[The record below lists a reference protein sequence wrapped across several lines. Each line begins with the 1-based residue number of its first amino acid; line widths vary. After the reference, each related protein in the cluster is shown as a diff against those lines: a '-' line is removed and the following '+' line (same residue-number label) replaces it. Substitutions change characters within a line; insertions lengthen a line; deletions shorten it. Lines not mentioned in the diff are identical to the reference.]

1 MMEIEYQPVASDI
14 NISMH
19 VDNVRIY
26 DWFNTQRMQLFET
39 IASSDGRVR
48 PFLASTTLDFK
59 REIVQQYPVTISTDI
74 EKLGNTSFT
83 LKQQVFQQE
92 QLCATCMAVS
102 VCVDRIEKKSVPIP
116 SALRELLETQIN
128 LDHSQL

>member
-1 MMEIEYQPVASDI
+1 MEVQYQPVAADI
-14 NISMH
+14 NISNH

-39 IASSDGRVR
+39 IASSDDRVR

-59 REIVQQYPVTISTDI
+59 REIVQQYPVTIATNI
-74 EKLGNTSFT
+74 EKLGNKSFT